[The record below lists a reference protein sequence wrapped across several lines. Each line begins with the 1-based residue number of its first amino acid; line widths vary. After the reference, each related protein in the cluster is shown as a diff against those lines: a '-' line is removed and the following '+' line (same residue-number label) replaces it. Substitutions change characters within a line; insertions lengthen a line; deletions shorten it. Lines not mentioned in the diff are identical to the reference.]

1 VPAMLY
7 ILGMS
12 ANVVVGTSLF
22 QILFVT
28 MVTTMMH
35 ALTTKAIDLVLA
47 GLLLLGSVMGAQFGT
62 QIALKARPE
71 ILRLVLAGIVLLVAI
86 RMAAGL
92 GYRPE
97 EIYTVSPL

>member
-1 VPAMLY
+1 
-7 ILGMS
+7 
-12 ANVVVGTSLF
+12 
-22 QILFVT
+22 
-28 MVTTMMH
+28 MMH

-92 GYRPE
+92 GRSE
-97 EIYTVSPL
+97 EHTSELQSLMRISYAVFCLKKKTCNPYEPSKLSIN